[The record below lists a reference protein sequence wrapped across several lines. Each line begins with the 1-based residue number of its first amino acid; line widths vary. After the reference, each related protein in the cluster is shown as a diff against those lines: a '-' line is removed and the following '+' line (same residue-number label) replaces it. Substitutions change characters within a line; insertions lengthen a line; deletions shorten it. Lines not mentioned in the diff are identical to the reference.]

1 MSICCPRL
9 RSALVRMT
17 KKALKV
23 CSASAANSACQCQ
36 SIDFKSNQSRRSLA
50 FTDAERRSV
59 RLIKESEVR
68 CLVNCFT
75 KEMLNDR
82 QLYSV
87 KQTTRLVSQI
97 CPF

>member
-17 KKALKV
+17 KKGVKV

-50 FTDAERRSV
+50 FTDAERA
-59 RLIKESEVR
+59 
-68 CLVNCFT
+68 T
-75 KEMLNDR
+75 KR
-82 QLYSV
+82 QINKRERGKMFSQLFYERNV
-87 KQTTRLVSQI
+87 K
-97 CPF
+97 

>member
-9 RSALVRMT
+9 RSALVRVT
-17 KKALKV
+17 KKAVKV
-23 CSASAANSACQCQ
+23 CSASAGKQRS
-36 SIDFKSNQSRRSLA
+36 SMSKSLKSNQIRRSLA
-50 FTDAERRSV
+50 FTDAERAT
-59 RLIKESEVR
+59 KSEVR

-87 KQTTRLVSQI
+87 NQTTRLVSQI